1 MAGMTTST
9 ALSEERRTI
18 MLDQLEQ
25 VMLNE
30 GFVGMTVED
39 FAARLRCSK
48 STLYRLAPS
57 KEQLVATV
65 ARHFFSGAAKR
76 IEAAVAAAPAPPE
89 KLEAY
94 LSSVGTEMARGT
106 ATFHEQMASQ
116 PATAALYRRG
126 SQVAAQRVRELIHD
140 GVEAGY
146 FDVADAEFAG
156 QVVATVINAIHL
168 GSYSVALYG
177 GPAQAHANLSQ
188 LVLYGVMGPAR
199 KRATSRTNG
208 VRGTGR
214 RPGASR
220 TVRSTR

>member
-1 MAGMTTST
+1 MTGPMTST
-9 ALSEERRTI
+9 TLSEERRTV

-25 VMLNE
+25 VMLDE
-30 GFVGMTVED
+30 GFVGMTVDD

-65 ARHFFSGAAKR
+65 ARHFFSRAAKR
-76 IEAAVAAAPAPPE
+76 IEAAVATTPTPPK

-116 PATAALYRRG
+116 PATAALYRTQ
-126 SQVAAQRVRELIHD
+126 SQIAAERVRELIHN

-146 FDVADAEFAG
+146 FDVADTEFAG

-168 GSYSVALYG
+168 GSYAVALYG

-188 LVLYGVMGPAR
+188 LVLYGVIGPGR
-199 KRATSRTNG
+199 GRATGATNG
-208 VRGTGR
+208 VRVPR
-214 RPGASR
+214 RRRASR
-220 TVRSTR
+220 PVRSPR